1 VDVLSDVITTMRT
14 GRPVSSR
21 LRVDPPWCY
30 RFDRY
35 DGAGFHVLLRGSGWL
50 LAEGTAPVPL
60 ATGDVVLVPHGSA
73 HFLSHAPR
81 AEGAV
86 PLDDAVADPEGRVEF
101 LCGKYRLDHT
111 RGHPLL
117 DALPDVVHLPAGPGR
132 HPELRAAV
140 DLLAVEVTG
149 GGDGRGGWDPRDGR
163 SSRSDGSGRSS
174 RPGGSGRSDG
184 SGRPEGSGRS
194 DGSGGSGR
202 PEGSGRSGRDA
213 VVSGLLDLLL
223 VYMARAWFEEHP
235 DDGWPRALRDREVAA
250 VLEAL
255 HTEPAAP
262 WRLEELA
269 ARVGLSRATLAR
281 RFTALTGQPPMAYLT
296 WWRMTTAAHL
306 LRTGD
311 QPLTA
316 VARQVG
322 YGSPFAFSHAFK
334 RHFGRTPA
342 HFRADG
348 SPPRPR

>member
-1 VDVLSDVITTMRT
+1 MDVLSDVITTMRT

-50 LAEGTAPVPL
+50 LAEGAEPVPL

-73 HFLSHAPR
+73 HLLSHAPR

-86 PLDDAVADPEGRVEF
+86 LLDDAVADPAGRVEF

-117 DALPDVVHLPAGPGR
+117 GSLPDVVHLPAGPGR

-149 GGDGRGGWDPRDGR
+149 GRDGR
-163 SSRSDGSGRSS
+163 SGRDDGDGRS
-174 RPGGSGRSDG
+174 GW
-184 SGRPEGSGRS
+184 
-194 DGSGGSGR
+194 
-202 PEGSGRSGRDA
+202 SGRSGRDA

-235 DDGWPRALRDREVAA
+235 DGGWPRALRDREVAA

-348 SPPRPR
+348 SPPEPR